1 MSQTITLTVPDR
13 VFQPIQRVAEATDQP
28 IEALLLTALEA
39 SLPPLEGLPP
49 ELMDDLTELERLD
62 DQALWRVMA
71 ETVPLQ
77 TQRQIEELLRRNSA
91 GSILETEREQLSL
104 LQRQADLIMLRK
116 ARAANLLRFRGKRVP
131 TLAELDQLTSRKTD
145 SSPSI
150 SKKKGQPCGASP
162 LFPISHDAIT
172 ANQ

>member
-13 VFQPIQRVAEATDQP
+13 VFQPIQRLAEATDQP

-49 ELMDDLTELERLD
+49 ELMGDLTELERLD

-77 TQRQIEELLRRNSA
+77 TQRQIEDLLRRNSA
-91 GSILETEREQLSL
+91 GLILETEREQLSL
-104 LQRQADLIMLRK
+104 LQRQADLVMLRK

-131 TLAELDQLTSRKTD
+131 TLAELDQLTSRKTG

-150 SKKKGQPCGASP
+150 SKKKGQPC
-162 LFPISHDAIT
+162 
-172 ANQ
+172 

>member
-49 ELMDDLTELERLD
+49 ELMDEMTELERLD

-71 ETVPLQ
+71 ETIPLQ
-77 TQRQIEELLRRNSA
+77 TQRQIEELLRRNSD

-131 TLAELDQLTSRKTD
+131 TLAELDQLTSRNK
-145 SSPSI
+145 
-150 SKKKGQPCGASP
+150 
-162 LFPISHDAIT
+162 
-172 ANQ
+172 

>member
-49 ELMDDLTELERLD
+49 GLMDELTELERLD

-77 TQRQIEELLRRNSA
+77 TQSQIEELLLRNSA
-91 GSILETEREQLSL
+91 GSISETEREQLSL
-104 LQRQADLIMLRK
+104 LQRQADLVMLRK

-131 TLAELDQLTSRKTD
+131 TLAELDQLI
-145 SSPSI
+145 SPER
-150 SKKKGQPCGASP
+150 
-162 LFPISHDAIT
+162 T
-172 ANQ
+172 

>member
-28 IEALLLTALEA
+28 IEALLLAALEA

-104 LQRQADLIMLRK
+104 LQRQADLVMLRK

-131 TLAELDQLTSRKTD
+131 TLAELDQLTSRK
-145 SSPSI
+145 
-150 SKKKGQPCGASP
+150 K
-162 LFPISHDAIT
+162 
-172 ANQ
+172 

>member
-49 ELMDDLTELERLD
+49 GLMDELTELERLD

-71 ETVPLQ
+71 ET
-77 TQRQIEELLRRNSA
+77 
-91 GSILETEREQLSL
+91 
-104 LQRQADLIMLRK
+104 
-116 ARAANLLRFRGKRVP
+116 
-131 TLAELDQLTSRKTD
+131 
-145 SSPSI
+145 
-150 SKKKGQPCGASP
+150 
-162 LFPISHDAIT
+162 
-172 ANQ
+172 

>member
-1 MSQTITLTVPDR
+1 VSQTITLTVPDR

-28 IEALLLTALEA
+28 IETLLLTALEA

-49 ELMDDLTELERLD
+49 ELMDALIELEKLD

-131 TLAELDQLTSRKTD
+131 TLAELDQLTSRK
-145 SSPSI
+145 
-150 SKKKGQPCGASP
+150 K
-162 LFPISHDAIT
+162 
-172 ANQ
+172 

>member
-49 ELMDDLTELERLD
+49 ELMDDLIELERLD
-62 DQALWRVMA
+62 DQALWRLIA

-104 LQRQADLIMLRK
+104 LQRQADLVMLRK
-116 ARAANLLRFRGKRVP
+116 ARATNLLRFRGKRVP
-131 TLAELDQLTSRKTD
+131 TLAELDQLTSQ
-145 SSPSI
+145 
-150 SKKKGQPCGASP
+150 KK
-162 LFPISHDAIT
+162 
-172 ANQ
+172 

>member
-13 VFQPIQRVAEATDQP
+13 VFQPIQRLAEATDQP

-71 ETVPLQ
+71 ETVPLK
-77 TQRQIEELLRRNSA
+77 TQRQIEELLRCNSA
-91 GSILETEREQLSL
+91 DSILETEREQLSL

-131 TLAELDQLTSRKTD
+131 TLAELDQLTSREK
-145 SSPSI
+145 
-150 SKKKGQPCGASP
+150 
-162 LFPISHDAIT
+162 
-172 ANQ
+172 

>member
-13 VFQPIQRVAEATDQP
+13 VFQPIQRLAESTDQP

-77 TQRQIEELLRRNSA
+77 TQRQIEDLLRRNSA

-131 TLAELDQLTSRKTD
+131 TLAELDQLTSRK
-145 SSPSI
+145 
-150 SKKKGQPCGASP
+150 K
-162 LFPISHDAIT
+162 
-172 ANQ
+172 